1 LNPFVSSHQFI
12 STATVPV
19 IKLVFKGLYF
29 GSDKDF
35 YVDITLNDESKD
47 ENFIKGYQTINF
59 VQTSFA
65 QINILRPVCLYL
77 KKLLRE
83 NSLDEPYTGG
93 LGSFALFV
101 LTLNVYNVFS
111 TDMTTST
118 DLLLKFLSFI
128 GSFNPKL

>member
-1 LNPFVSSHQFI
+1 M
-12 STATVPV
+12 